1 MSLGSHW
8 RKWVVTSAVPSRL
21 PHSLVL
27 RFPSIWGFCELLA
40 YLKLMSST
48 TFYRPFRG
56 ADMAACLAIFDANC
70 PEFFAPNERA
80 DYEIFLQALP
90 EGYEVC
96 EVAGRIVA
104 AFGLIRIARDTER
117 LNWIMLH
124 PDSKGRGLGSEIMRR
139 VVSLARASRS
149 PLIRIAA
156 SHKSAPFFARFGAVA
171 VASEQDGWGP
181 GMDRIDMALPLQG
194 S

>member
-1 MSLGSHW
+1 
-8 RKWVVTSAVPSRL
+8 
-21 PHSLVL
+21 
-27 RFPSIWGFCELLA
+27 
-40 YLKLMSST
+40 MSST
-48 TFYRPFRG
+48 AFYRSFHS
-56 ADMAACLAIFDANC
+56 ADTAACLAIFDANC

-80 DYEIFLQALP
+80 DYETFLEALP

-96 EVAGRIVA
+96 EGAGRIVA
-104 AFGLIRIARDTER
+104 AFGLTRTARDTER

-139 VVSLARASRS
+139 VISQAKANRS

-171 VASEQDGWGP
+171 VAREQDGWGP
-181 GMDRIDMALPLQG
+181 GMDRIDMELPL
-194 S
+194 